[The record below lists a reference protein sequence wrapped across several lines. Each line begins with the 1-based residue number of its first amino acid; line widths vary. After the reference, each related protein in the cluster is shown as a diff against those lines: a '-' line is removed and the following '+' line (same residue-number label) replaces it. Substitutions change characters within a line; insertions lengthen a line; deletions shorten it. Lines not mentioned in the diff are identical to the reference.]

1 MNEVQIMDEKSL
13 QLVVTDERLGS
24 LTTNAEK
31 IRDLVKS
38 RIGDYTLENYNE
50 GNLDKAKADKALLN
64 KAKKA
69 LNDERIRL
77 EKSFMQPFMGFKDV
91 VNETVKLIDTAV
103 KGIDSV
109 VKAADEKA
117 KNEKRDA
124 IGKIAEECKL
134 EEYGIKLSL
143 IFNDKWLNK
152 TCSLKKVKDEINAK
166 MSEIGTNLATLRSFG
181 EDYEVLAT
189 RYKENLDLNATI
201 AFANQLKAQREA
213 KAQPAPQPQEAVP
226 QAVEQKEAEIPKD
239 EPKAETVYH
248 EDDDAFDA
256 FADALGQSVEN
267 TKTHVFTITGT
278 EDEIAKV
285 VDFLNDNNITFE
297 VK

>member
-1 MNEVQIMDEKSL
+1 MNEIQIIDEKSL
-13 QLVVTDERLGS
+13 QLVVTNEQLGS

-38 RIGDYTLENYNE
+38 RIGNYTLENYNE
-50 GNLDKAKADKALLN
+50 DNLDKAKADKALLN

-69 LNDERIRL
+69 LNDERIKL

-109 VKAADEKA
+109 VKAADEKVKNA
-117 KNEKRDA
+117 KKEQIA
-124 IGKIAEECKL
+124 HLAEEAGLEQIGVKL
-134 EEYGIKLSL
+134 DLV
-143 IFNDKWLNK
+143 FDNKWLNK
-152 TCSLKKVKDEINAK
+152 TCSLKKVKDELDTKVQEIN
-166 MSEIGTNLATLRSFG
+166 SNLSVLQSFG
-181 EDYEVLAT
+181 ADYEVLAA
-189 RYKENLDLNATI
+189 RYKEGLDFNATI
-201 AFANQLKAQREA
+201 AFANQLKAQRET
-213 KAQPAPQPQEAVP
+213 KAQPAPQQT
-226 QAVEQKEAEIPKD
+226 EQKEADKTTD
-239 EPKAETVYH
+239 EPKAATPYH

-256 FADALGQSVEN
+256 FADALGQGVEN
-267 TKTHVFTITGT
+267 TKTQVFTITGT